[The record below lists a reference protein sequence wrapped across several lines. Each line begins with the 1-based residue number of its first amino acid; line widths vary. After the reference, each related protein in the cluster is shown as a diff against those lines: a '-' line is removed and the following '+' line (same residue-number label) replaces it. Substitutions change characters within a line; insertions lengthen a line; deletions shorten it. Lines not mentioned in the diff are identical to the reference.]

1 MIYTV
6 TLNPSIDLLVELE
19 NLNLGQYNNII
30 NETTLPGGKAL
41 NVSRIL
47 SALRIPSIAT
57 GFVGGFQGMFIKD
70 WLEKERIQA
79 DFVEIKNVNRT
90 NIKIFENKRE
100 SVINF
105 PGPKISSEEVNELLY
120 YLSRVREGDTLIF
133 GGSVPPMEDNRNIDI
148 YDRLVSVATSNKA
161 DFVADV
167 PSQYLINMVKE
178 KPLLIK
184 PNGEDISE
192 IFGVEIK
199 DTKDYIPYGK
209 KLQEMGAKNVIIS
222 YGAQGSML
230 FSGDKVYASNKIDD
244 GREIVNTTACRDAM
258 IAGFLG
264 NLVKDNNPLEAYKVS
279 IAAASATARVLDL
292 PSHDEIMGMLKYVT
306 VDEIE

>member
-41 NVSRIL
+41 NVSRIF

-292 PSHDEIMGMLKYVT
+292 PSLDEIMGMLEYVT

>member
-41 NVSRIL
+41 NVSRIF

-292 PSHDEIMGMLKYVT
+292 PSLDEIMGMLNYVT

>member
-79 DFVEIKNVNRT
+79 DFVEMKNVNRT

-105 PGPKISSEEVNELLY
+105 PGPKISSQEVNELLY

-306 VDEIE
+306 VDETE